1 MKVEHLK
8 LLSKLNNTEKKVTLE
23 KVRLSVDCFK
33 TTWTVT
39 LPYLIS
45 INDVSLEKK
54 GKKGIK
60 MAIFKKMTGITRG
73 GVG

>member
-8 LLSKLNNTEKKVTLE
+8 LLSKLNNTEKIVTLE

-39 LPYLIS
+39 LPNASS
-45 INDVSLEKK
+45 IDDVTLEKK

-60 MAIFKKMTGITRG
+60 MAILKK
-73 GVG
+73 